1 MSHAIY
7 VAEAMLRKRY
17 PEPRKVARAFQNLE
31 PEHHHSGPF
40 RLGVVGCKPRHPLL
54 RVTEQEPAFHGI
66 FLHGGPG
73 SNVPKSMAC
82 AFNITRGCVWVP
94 EQRRAHAVPLA
105 ENTTDHLVED
115 TRRFMDAFGIRQAV
129 FYGSS
134 WGATLALAFAV
145 KYPQRVSGIVGTSL
159 TLPDVG
165 QRTAQP
171 LLPLPSETHRAFYYA
186 TVALTPPEER
196 KDMLASYYRRFQYA
210 YAYLAEYGEAAFL
223 QSPHA
228 NVVRIWMAYNLT
240 LDDVRERNMFEPIAA
255 LDRQLAYHCA
265 RGLLQ
270 LHYLNHGFFL
280 PPDWE
285 TQLQTKVAGRIP
297 VTLLYGEHDY
307 ITHATHSAH
316 IAQACGAKVVNVMG
330 AGHLSDHPQFIHH
343 IVTELEVFTG

>member
-1 MSHAIY
+1 MSKHA
-7 VAEAMLRKRY
+7 VQPAEAVLRKRY
-17 PEPRKVARAFQNLE
+17 PEPRKVARAFQTLE
-31 PEHHHSGPF
+31 PAHHHSGPF

-73 SNVPKSMAC
+73 SRVPKSMAC
-82 AFNITRGCVWVP
+82 AFNITKGCVWVP

-115 TRRFMDAFGIRQAV
+115 IRQFMDAFGIRQAV

-145 KYPQRVSGIVGTSL
+145 RYPQRASGIVGTSL

-165 QRTAQP
+165 QRALSTAVANTTAQHAFLHHKLMALLTPAERHHP
-171 LLPLPSETHRAFYYA
+171 LAAFY
-186 TVALTPPEER
+186 T
-196 KDMLASYYRRFQYA
+196 RFQQA
-210 YAYLAEYGEAAFL
+210 HRVLLNNETAFASTPEA
-223 QSPHA
+223 Q
-228 NVVRIWMAYNLT
+228 VVRRWTHYHLA
-240 LDDVRERNMFEPIAA
+240 LDDARERDLSAEEEKLEADLPY
-255 LDRQLAYHCA
+255 QCA

-285 TQLQTKVAGRIP
+285 TQLHAKVADRLP
-297 VTLLYGEHDY
+297 VTLIYGGHDL
-307 ITHATHSAH
+307 ITHRTHSAH
-316 IAQACGAKVVNVMG
+316 VAQACGAKVVEVGN
-330 AGHLSDHPQFIHH
+330 AGHLSDHPEFIHA
-343 IVTELEVFTG
+343 IVTALEEHTG